1 MQPGKEPCPSP
12 VLLSETESCK
22 DIVYMGK
29 HSMRVEACLDF
40 FGCEILAYLFILAE
54 IFIEIF
60 ALEPSL
66 HGIALYPAIRGI
78 AIYPFGY
85 QSQQYAGC
93 KSGRR

>member
-1 MQPGKEPCPSP
+1 
-12 VLLSETESCK
+12 
-22 DIVYMGK
+22 MGK
-29 HSMRVEACLDF
+29 HSMRVETCLDF

-66 HGIALYPAIRGI
+66 HCIALYPAIRGI

-85 QSQQYAGC
+85 QSPKQGVATKYLRIRFTAT
-93 KSGRR
+93 K